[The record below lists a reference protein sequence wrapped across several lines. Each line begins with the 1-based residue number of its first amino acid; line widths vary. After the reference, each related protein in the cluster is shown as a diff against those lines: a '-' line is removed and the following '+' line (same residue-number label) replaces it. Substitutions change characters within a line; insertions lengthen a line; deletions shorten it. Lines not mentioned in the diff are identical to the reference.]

1 MDAGTIIGGF
11 AAVCTT
17 LSSLPQLKKCWETG
31 SAGDLSLRML
41 LLHSTGVALWI
52 GYGVFRGDWVIIIS
66 NAVSLVLLLGILYF
80 KLRETGKRR
89 PERRAIKDRL
99 DHKTHAATGLPSPTS
114 VTRCMTRRTC
124 ALSKGSTECIVQRL
138 SHMMTSSFAQTW
150 R

>member
-1 MDAGTIIGGF
+1 MDAGTVIGGF

-80 KLRETGKRR
+80 KLRENKKV
-89 PERRAIKDRL
+89 PA
-99 DHKTHAATGLPSPTS
+99 
-114 VTRCMTRRTC
+114 
-124 ALSKGSTECIVQRL
+124 
-138 SHMMTSSFAQTW
+138 
-150 R
+150 

>member
-1 MDAGTIIGGF
+1 MDAGTIIGGV

-31 SAGDLSLRML
+31 SAGDLSLRTL

-80 KLRETGKRR
+80 KLRENRKV
-89 PERRAIKDRL
+89 PA
-99 DHKTHAATGLPSPTS
+99 
-114 VTRCMTRRTC
+114 
-124 ALSKGSTECIVQRL
+124 
-138 SHMMTSSFAQTW
+138 
-150 R
+150 

>member
-1 MDAGTIIGGF
+1 MDPGTIIGGF

-17 LSSLPQLKKCWETG
+17 FSILPQLKKCWETG

-80 KLRETGKRR
+80 KLRENKKV
-89 PERRAIKDRL
+89 PA
-99 DHKTHAATGLPSPTS
+99 
-114 VTRCMTRRTC
+114 
-124 ALSKGSTECIVQRL
+124 
-138 SHMMTSSFAQTW
+138 
-150 R
+150 

>member
-66 NAVSLVLLLGILYF
+66 NAVSLGCSWASCTQAAGKQESAGLSVARRRLALQTHSWLCSQEAGQLNDLGSGGFQKWANSLF
-80 KLRETGKRR
+80 
-89 PERRAIKDRL
+89 
-99 DHKTHAATGLPSPTS
+99 AACNAFRNVALQTSLACHGALP
-114 VTRCMTRRTC
+114 
-124 ALSKGSTECIVQRL
+124 
-138 SHMMTSSFAQTW
+138 
-150 R
+150 